1 MSASKLVPMPA
12 DAPSHFYPQ
21 SLSVCQPNLMED
33 CDVLTPLTTYALRPG
48 ERLEVGKYVP
58 DPQGKDPSNP
68 KYVPTALEQTTSLT
82 LESSE
87 TVDDDADYE
96 TDGPPAAAAKEHVP
110 GDSMDPFGPVTY
122 KLIRPAEQKM
132 AGSILF
138 PVYYGAPSQKDRQ
151 DPRGLPQSIN
161 DSLHPHDRENIAY
174 DTYGVKAVN
183 LNKLALF
190 KIGPGAVAFRVVI
203 NAFEAGGLKYTP
215 SNKYFNILW
224 AKRATPAILG
234 ALKPYQ
240 KVNHFPGTWGIG
252 RKDSLAMNIGKMK
265 RQYGS
270 AAFNIVPASFVL
282 PKERDE
288 LAADL
293 QEATEGGA
301 SPPTYIVK
309 PSASSCGRG
318 IKLYRGM
325 PPMPKGPK
333 TAVCQRYIGNPFL
346 VGGRKFDLRMYC
358 VVTGF
363 DPLRIFLF
371 DEGLVRFAA
380 EKYPGPDRGLENTYM
395 HLTNYSVSKTAEL
408 NRASRG
414 KDEATDDPVDI
425 KWCISDF
432 KAFLATNHGAEKAQ
446 VMWSKI
452 LAEVH
457 DVIIKMFLSIEAEV
471 VTRLR
476 SECSDP
482 TGRNCFEL
490 YGLDLMVDDTLNVKL
505 IEVNIMPSLATG
517 ATLDKAVK
525 GRMLAHML
533 TLARPIPYVR
543 NENGVVD
550 ETLFVPAGAYATGGA
565 AERYYYPGV
574 RGAPRGAVER
584 NNIPFLTK
592 FNNPQVKE
600 SMLSPREWL
609 MLSEADEELR
619 CAGGFAPVYP
629 VAGVSQKYFPYFT
642 QGVSRNNY
650 LLASWTEMKDRAKR

>member
-1 MSASKLVPMPA
+1 MSVSKSVPLPA
-12 DAPSHFYPQ
+12 DAPAHFYPQ
-21 SLSVCQPNLMED
+21 SLSACQPNLMED
-33 CDVLTPLTTYALRPG
+33 CDVLTPLTTYMLRPS

-68 KYVPTALEQTTSLT
+68 KYVPTALSESNSLC
-82 LESSE
+82 LEPSDI
-87 TVDDDADYE
+87 VDDDADYE
-96 TDGPPAAAAKEHVP
+96 TDGPAAAKEQ
-110 GDSMDPFGPVTY
+110 DSLQDPFGLATY
-122 KLIRPAEQKM
+122 KLIRPADALSAKM
-132 AGSILF
+132 SGSIFF
-138 PVYYGAPSQKDRQ
+138 PVHYGAPSHKDRQ
-151 DPRGLPQSIN
+151 DPRGLPQAIN
-161 DSLHPHDRENIAY
+161 NTLHPNDRESTVC

-234 ALKPYQ
+234 ALQPYQ

-252 RKDSLAMNIGKMK
+252 RKDSLAVNIGKMK
-265 RQYGS
+265 RQYGA

-380 EKYPGPDRGLENTYM
+380 EKYPGPDRGLDNTYM

-408 NRASRG
+408 SKASRG
-414 KDEATDDPVDI
+414 KDEETDDPVDI

-432 KAFLATNHGAEKAQ
+432 KAFLATNHGADKAQ
-446 VMWSKI
+446 AMWSKI

-543 NENGVVD
+543 NRNGAID
-550 ETLFVPAGAYATGGA
+550 EAQFVPAGAFVAGA
-565 AERYYYPGV
+565 ASERYYYPGV

-584 NNIPFLTK
+584 NNISLLTR

-650 LLASWTEMKDRAKR
+650 LLASWTEMRDRAKR